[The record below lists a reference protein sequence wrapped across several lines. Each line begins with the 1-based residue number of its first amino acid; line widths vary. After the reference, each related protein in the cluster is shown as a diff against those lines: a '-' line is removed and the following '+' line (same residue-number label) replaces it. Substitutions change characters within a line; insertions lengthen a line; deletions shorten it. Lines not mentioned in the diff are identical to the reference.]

1 MHFKNKIEKT
11 IVLVWSGENLTVEH
25 VFRQW
30 KTKLEKYIAREKE
43 EKGAENAAMES
54 TKYLCVFKLR
64 VAYLSALLGIVFK

>member
-1 MHFKNKIEKT
+1 M
-11 IVLVWSGENLTVEH
+11 EH